1 MLAEVLAL
9 VEALVLAEVL
19 ALVEALVPVSYTHL
33 MSQMGIQTH
42 YAVCCSTMVLISL
55 LILFTYI
62 MIATPADVYK
72 RQLLD
77 RTGLVKKLLRCLFTL
92 ALHLEAAKCIY

>member
-1 MLAEVLAL
+1 
-9 VEALVLAEVL
+9 
-19 ALVEALVPVSYTHL
+19 

-62 MIATPADVYK
+62 MIATPAAKITTVTIIPTAEKHSWLKYPINGVFAITCPLTTLYDTPWTNAGAK
-72 RQLLD
+72 RGICLW
-77 RTGLVKKLLRCLFTL
+77 TCLF
-92 ALHLEAAKCIY
+92 

>member
-1 MLAEVLAL
+1 
-9 VEALVLAEVL
+9 
-19 ALVEALVPVSYTHL
+19 

-62 MIATPADVYK
+62 MIATPA
-72 RQLLD
+72 
-77 RTGLVKKLLRCLFTL
+77 
-92 ALHLEAAKCIY
+92 AKITTVTIIPTAEKHSWLKYL

>member
-1 MLAEVLAL
+1 
-9 VEALVLAEVL
+9 
-19 ALVEALVPVSYTHL
+19 

-62 MIATPADVYK
+62 MIATPAAKITTVTIIPTAEKHSWLKYPINGVFAITCP
-72 RQLLD
+72 L
-77 RTGLVKKLLRCLFTL
+77 TTL
-92 ALHLEAAKCIY
+92 YDTPFPSRSAISFAEESLEST